1 MLTKQ
6 ISIFVENRAGRLAEI
21 AKLLAENDINLRSLS
36 VADTSRFGVLR
47 IIVDDPDSVE
57 QILRKKGLAVSL
69 TSVLSVKMDDRP
81 GGLAEVLK
89 VLADNNINVEYMY
102 AFQASN
108 NEAYVIMRVDNDLAA
123 QDVLVKAG
131 YKGYCKF

>member
-21 AKLLAENDINLRSLS
+21 AKLLADNDINLRSLS

-89 VLADNNINVEYMY
+89 VLADNCINIEYMY
-102 AFQASN
+102 AFQAPN

-123 QDVLVKAG
+123 KDILVKAG

>member
-6 ISIFVENRAGRLAEI
+6 ISIFVENRTGRLAEI
-21 AKLLAENDINLRSLS
+21 AQLLADYDINLRSLS

-47 IIVDDPDSVE
+47 IIVYDPYSVE
-57 QILRKKGLAVSL
+57 KLLKEKGFAVSI
-69 TSVLSVKMDDRP
+69 TSVISVRMDDRP

-123 QDVLVKAG
+123 QDILVKAG
-131 YKGYCKF
+131 YKGYSKF

>member
-6 ISIFVENRAGRLAEI
+6 ISIFVENRTGRLAEI
-21 AKLLAENDINLRSLS
+21 ATLLAENDINLRSLS

-47 IIVDDPDSVE
+47 IIVDDPYSVE
-57 QILRKKGLAVSL
+57 KLLKEKGFAVSI
-69 TSVLSVKMDDRP
+69 TSVVSVRMDDRP
-81 GGLAEVLK
+81 GGLAEVLM
-89 VLADNNINVEYMY
+89 VLANNGINVEYMY
-102 AFQASN
+102 AFRASN

-123 QDVLVKAG
+123 QDVLIKAG

>member
-6 ISIFVENRAGRLAEI
+6 ISIFVENRTGRLAEI
-21 AKLLAENDINLRSLS
+21 ATLLAENDINLRSLS

-47 IIVDDPDSVE
+47 IIVDDPYSVE
-57 QILRKKGLAVSL
+57 KLLKEKGFAVSI
-69 TSVLSVKMDDRP
+69 TSVVSVRMDDRP
-81 GGLAEVLK
+81 GGLAEVLM
-89 VLADNNINVEYMY
+89 VLANNGINVEYMY
-102 AFQASN
+102 AFRASN

>member
-6 ISIFVENRAGRLAEI
+6 ISIFVENRTGRLAEI
-21 AKLLAENDINLRSLS
+21 AQLLADNDINLRSLS

-47 IIVDDPDSVE
+47 IIVNDPYSVE
-57 QILRKKGLAVSL
+57 KLLKEKGFAVSI
-69 TSVLSVKMDDRP
+69 TSVISVRMDDRP

-123 QDVLVKAG
+123 QDILVKAG

>member
-6 ISIFVENRAGRLAEI
+6 ISIFVENRTGRLAEI
-21 AKLLAENDINLRSLS
+21 AQLLADYDINLRSLS

-47 IIVDDPDSVE
+47 IIVYDPYSVE
-57 QILRKKGLAVSL
+57 KLLKEKGFAVSI
-69 TSVLSVKMDDRP
+69 TSVISVRMDDRP

-123 QDVLVKAG
+123 QDILVKAG